1 MATTNQTIYR
11 LYIALIVFVVLT
23 FILAIAT
30 YLFYSRYAAEALA
43 AKEARDTLT
52 QKQGELDQE
61 KDKSEKLRAIITDD
75 GSASV
80 ETLQADL
87 SSFYEKDFN
96 AIHKG
101 TDDARNYAR
110 LIREVRDAIR
120 DTNTRAENAE
130 KNEKAAND
138 RADSEVAAARSAQE
152 GAEKAKADAEAER
165 DTNREKWDEDWKKHE
180 SELAA
185 RLTERE
191 QADARAKRLETL
203 IARIREAET
212 DISVERRSDFRAKET
227 AEEQLEMLLDTLRST
242 TGKLRERNRLVES
255 LRAAEQPEHVVDQVD
270 GRIVQVDADGRT
282 ATILFPTSNRIR
294 AGMVF
299 MIFEGGVT
307 DPQVADRKG
316 LAQVVAVEG
325 PLVRVQL
332 RDENIT
338 DPISPGDWVS
348 SQLWDAE
355 EAPEV
360 VVIGFVD
367 LNRDGIE
374 DRRVLEDLLRS
385 VGARIDVTVAPT
397 TTLVVD
403 AGTPSA
409 VATEAARADLPR
421 IESQRRKELEQAKT
435 YGHRVI
441 GIDEALRLLGAETAT
456 AGGR

>member
-30 YLFYSRYAAEALA
+30 YLFYSRYAAEAAA
-43 AKEARDTLT
+43 AKEARDALS
-52 QKQGELDQE
+52 QKQGELGQE
-61 KDKSEKLRAIITDD
+61 KEKSEKLQAIITDD
-75 GSASV
+75 ASASL

-101 TDDARNYAR
+101 TDDTRNYAR
-110 LIREVRDAIR
+110 LVLEIRNAIR

-130 KNEKAAND
+130 KNEKAANE
-138 RADSEVAAARSAQE
+138 RADTDIAAARAAQE
-152 GAEKAKADAEAER
+152 GAEQAKASAEAER

-180 SELAA
+180 AELAA

-203 IARIREAET
+203 IGRIRGAET
-212 DISVERRSDFRAKET
+212 DIAVERRSDFRAKET
-227 AEEQLEMLLDTLRST
+227 AEEQLEMLLDALRST

-270 GRIVQVDADGRT
+270 GRIVDVDTDGRM
-282 ATILFPTSNRIR
+282 ATILFPTTNRIR
-294 AGMVF
+294 DGMVF
-299 MIFEGGVT
+299 MVFQGGVP

-316 LAQVVAVEG
+316 LAQVVGVEG
-325 PLVRVQL
+325 PLVRVRL
-332 RDENIT
+332 RDEEIA

-348 SQLWDAE
+348 SQLWDSA

-385 VGARIDVTVAPT
+385 VGSRIDVTVKPT

-403 AGTPSA
+403 AGTPSSA
-409 VATEAARADLPR
+409 ATAAAREDLPR
-421 IESQRRKELEQAKT
+421 IESQRRKELEQART

-441 GIDEALRLLGAETAT
+441 GIDEALRLLGAETET